1 MNPKLEVEVTGHDK
15 VKVAT
20 NNGLVHEETIR
31 DLKQDLLFDALEQFH
46 YLVEIKKSYP
56 TNNETELQLDL
67 DIILMSR
74 ARFMELKD
82 IENKYLRLCN

>member
-1 MNPKLEVEVTGHDK
+1 MNPKLEVEVKGHDK

-31 DLKQDLLFDALEQFH
+31 DLKQDLLFDSLEKFH
-46 YLVEIKKSYP
+46 YLVEVKKSYP

-67 DIILMSR
+67 DLILLSR
-74 ARFMELKD
+74 SRYQELKE
-82 IENKYLRLCN
+82 IEAKYLRLCN